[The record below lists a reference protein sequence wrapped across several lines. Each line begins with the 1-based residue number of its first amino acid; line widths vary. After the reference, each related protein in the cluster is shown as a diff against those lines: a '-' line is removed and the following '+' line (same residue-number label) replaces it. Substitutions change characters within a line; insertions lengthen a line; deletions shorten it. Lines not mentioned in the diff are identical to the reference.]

1 MHTPPPILI
10 STDVAERL
18 ERVLETANKEFAA
31 VVAGLEQELARAE
44 LCAPADIP
52 ADVVTMHSIVSFIDE
67 RTDASHEA
75 RLVYPREAA
84 GRPGDISILSP
95 VGAALL
101 GLRIGQSI
109 DWPLPGGSMT
119 RVKVTGVKQG
129 APSATLS

>member
-18 ERVLETANKEFAA
+18 ERVLETAGKEFAA
-31 VVAGLEQELARAE
+31 VVQGLEEELARAD
-44 LCAPADIP
+44 LCAPADMP
-52 ADVVTMHSIVSFIDE
+52 ADVVTMHSVVSFVDE
-67 RTDASHEA
+67 RTGATHEA
-75 RLVYPREAA
+75 RLVYPRESA
-84 GRPGDISILSP
+84 GQAGDISILSP

-119 RVKVTGVKQG
+119 RVKVTGVKQA